1 MEFIARIHYDANS
14 RTAMANLANRNLN
27 SGKSLLH
34 RLGCVL
40 MGLAGIVAGVYFQR
54 AAPDNTMASQ
64 LFLAYGTLFLG
75 VSIFWRP
82 VISRANFHMTPKR
95 QGASEFYFDENGFSV
110 TNMETYNSSQYPYSD
125 LTKFSE
131 TDHYYALFLGDKSA
145 FLVDKNQ
152 FMSGD
157 SAEFVG
163 FLQSQTGLL
172 LEP

>member
-14 RTAMANLANRNLN
+14 RTALANLANRNLS
-27 SGKSLLH
+27 SGKSLMH
-34 RLGCVL
+34 RIGCLL

-54 AAPDNTMASQ
+54 TAPDNSMISQ
-64 LFLAYGTLFLG
+64 LCLAYGTLFLG
-75 VSIFWRP
+75 VVFFWRP

-95 QGASEFYFDENGFSV
+95 QGASEFFFDENGFSV
-110 TNMETYNSSQYPYSD
+110 TNMETYNSTQYPYSD

-131 TDHYYALFLGDKSA
+131 VGNYFALFLGDKSA

-152 FMSGD
+152 FASGD
-157 SAEFVG
+157 VAEFPG

-172 LEP
+172 LEQ